1 TVGWSQSTQHMSRT
15 KSRTRRDIETQYD
28 DLERYNHRDNSLV
41 RVPEKELYINARR
54 VTGFKGHDRVLFVV
68 LARLAQTNPGRQ
80 FSGAEVLD
88 FISKHQQ
95 LLRRFN
101 SSIPRTLQAI
111 YSAATKLRKVLEA
124 AGVSPNLF
132 ESNRGGDG
140 GYRLSIPSINVS
152 FEPPWEEGGA
162 SA

>member
-1 TVGWSQSTQHMSRT
+1 MSRT
-15 KSRTRRDIETQYD
+15 KSRTRRD
-28 DLERYNHRDNSLV
+28 LEAQGNEIRRHNHLDNSLV
-41 RVPEKELYINARR
+41 WVFGKDPYINVRR
-54 VTGFKGHDRVLFVV
+54 ITRWQGHDRVLFVV
-68 LARLAQTNPGRQ
+68 LARLAGNEKSAGRQ
-80 FSGAEVLD
+80 FSAVELLD
-88 FISKHQQ
+88 FILKHQQ

-124 AGVSPNLF
+124 ARVSPNLF

-140 GYRLSIPSINVS
+140 GYRLSIPKMNVH
-152 FEPPWEEGGA
+152 FDPPWGEGGV